1 MDQLVMIAGAV
12 KYSEHCEREYMNG
25 SKDDKKAYIIAVAIE
40 TIRKHGVRKTT
51 LEDIAIA
58 SGMATASLYYY
69 FQNKT
74 DIVRAALD
82 TLMNKAF
89 EDIAAMINS
98 RSTVEEKLDTVVKS
112 VILRFSNSGILTDM
126 NKSTRSEMLVM
137 ANEFSDKFTQR
148 YKVLSVS
155 ILSEGVQDG
164 TFYVRDHYCPV
175 KFECTDVTY

>member
-1 MDQLVMIAGAV
+1 
-12 KYSEHCEREYMNG
+12 
-25 SKDDKKAYIIAVAIE
+25 
-40 TIRKHGVRKTT
+40 
-51 LEDIAIA
+51 
-58 SGMATASLYYY
+58 
-69 FQNKT
+69 
-74 DIVRAALD
+74 
-82 TLMNKAF
+82 
-89 EDIAAMINS
+89 MINS